1 MIRTS
6 IGLNS
11 DGKFS
16 AVFRRQSQIFL
27 LFKDRVTLS
36 TSQQFL
42 RLTLNFTVFFTGLT
56 ARRVLGKS
64 VSQKLKFLAKLE
76 NFSSSLCQFR
86 RLAINDLNMFHF
98 FSSQLLILSAQMANT
113 LVVRLKEWQRDGRL
127 LYLKMPRSSSVEDV
141 WRLLYLKLGK
151 HFQENFFFRRSLLMT
166 RAK

>member
-27 LFKDRVTLS
+27 LFKDHVTLS
-36 TSQQFL
+36 TSQQLL

-56 ARRVLGKS
+56 ARRLLSNS

-86 RLAINDLNMFHF
+86 RLAVNDLNIFHF
-98 FSSQLLILSAQMANT
+98 FSSQLFVLSAQMANT
-113 LVVRLKEWQRDGRL
+113 LGDGRL